1 MLKKMLSQFL
11 VKIFVRKSKIIE
23 KHIVAERFVFLK
35 IRMPKKIHWTPGDK
49 VQIVV
54 GKKDLRSYTPYAL
67 DLDHKTFSTL
77 IYNHGNGPGALWA
90 NEIIPNKKTEV
101 FGPRRSFIEKEDDQ
115 MYLFFGDET
124 SMGLCYALRLRLQHA
139 YFEVNN
145 ETSSELALQYLG
157 LTPYT
162 LFKRDKNEQHL
173 SRMVEQIT
181 SLLQQKNHRSFT
193 LILSGHKWNAQS
205 LESQLEVAFL
215 QLNISNVK
223 IVHKHYWGHKDQR
236 KPVVKNEQLYQE
248 SSELIL

>member
-23 KHIVAERFVFLK
+23 KHIIAERFVFLK
-35 IRMPKKIHWTPGDK
+35 IRMPKKIHWIPGDK

-54 GKKDLRSYTPYAL
+54 GKKDLRSYTPFAL
-67 DLDHKTFSTL
+67 DLDNKTFSTL

-101 FGPRRSFIEKEDDQ
+101 FGPRRSFIEKEDDH

-145 ETSSELALQYLG
+145 ETASNMALQHLG

-162 LFKRDKNEQHL
+162 LFKRDKDQQHL
-173 SRMVEQIT
+173 KRMVEQIT
-181 SLLQQKNHRSFT
+181 SLLLQKNHRSFT
-193 LILSGHKWNAQS
+193 LILSGHKWNAHR
-205 LESQLEVAFL
+205 LETQLELALKHF
-215 QLNISNVK
+215 NINNVK
-223 IVHKHYWGHKDQR
+223 IVHKHYWGHKDA
-236 KPVVKNEQLYQE
+236 KKTVVENEQIYQE